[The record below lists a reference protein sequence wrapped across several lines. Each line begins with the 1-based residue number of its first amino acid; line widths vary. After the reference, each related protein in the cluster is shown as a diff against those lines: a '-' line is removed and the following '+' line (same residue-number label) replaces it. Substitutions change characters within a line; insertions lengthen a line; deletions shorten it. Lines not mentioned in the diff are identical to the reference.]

1 MNATKTGAIFTF
13 DHDYKKLNKAIG
25 VEEGYLDDLGEQ
37 VSAILKDVIFD
48 DDKNIREDGSQSRL
62 VEICA
67 NEFSYSQLV
76 ILSSFY
82 FQDKIEGFAKM
93 LSKKVR
99 NMESSSSPS
108 VRAIKLDADD
118 LPDNIKE
125 MLDGLT
131 GGESRSSA
139 IDGDSLPQE
148 LKDFLKRMAEEQ
160 DQEDGDDD

>member
-1 MNATKTGAIFTF
+1 MSTTTKSGGIFTF
-13 DHDYKKLNKAIG
+13 DHGQKKLNKAIG
-25 VEEGYLDDLGEQ
+25 VEPEYLNELGDQ
-37 VSAILKDVIFD
+37 VSHLLKDFLFD
-48 DDKNIREDGSQSRL
+48 EDKNIKDDISPSAL

-82 FQDKIEGFAKM
+82 LQDKIDGFAKKLEGVVDGM
-93 LSKKVR
+93 KS
-99 NMESSSSPS
+99 S
-108 VRAIKLDADD
+108 VRSIKLDADD

-148 LKDFLKRMAEEQ
+148 LKDFLQKLAEEQ
-160 DQEDGDDD
+160 TRQEGDGDDD